1 MEQEQRKELGEQLA
15 AFRVAGPGVM
25 EYFSKKMDAE
35 EISQRRIWLRKVLLP
50 FPRWANLSNTE
61 LDNIRVRKVNRG
73 YLAEDGNGYDFFLPE
88 KKITQEESQFRRVRS
103 MMPFEFLDHTGKDFN
118 WKLYK
123 ADISK
128 NLEFVNN
135 YILNYE
141 RFKANGMGL
150 YIHSGTKGSGK
161 TMLACCLLNEIAKRY
176 VGSVKFVNIL
186 DFLEMTKKGF
196 DREDEDIK
204 AIYTSSLL
212 VVDDIGV
219 QLNKEWIDT
228 VLYRLINERYCNKLP
243 VIYTSN
249 VHMDKLRIDDRII
262 DRIESTTYPIAL
274 PEEGIR
280 REQRKQSK
288 NKLLEEIKNNPTASG
303 NWQQGNV

>member
-1 MEQEQRKELGEQLA
+1 MEDKKELGEQLA

-25 EYFSKKMDAE
+25 DYFAKKMDLQQ
-35 EISQRRIWLRKVLLP
+35 ISERRIWLRKVLLP
-50 FPRWANLSNTE
+50 YPRWENLSNE
-61 LDNIRVRKVNRG
+61 QLDNIRVRKINRG
-73 YLAEDGNGYDFFLPE
+73 YLAEDGSGYDFFLPE

-103 MMPFEFLDHTGKDFN
+103 MMPFEFLNYTGKDFD
-118 WKLYK
+118 WTVYRD
-123 ADISK
+123 DITQIRE
-128 NLEFVNN
+128 LVNK
-135 YILNYE
+135 YILHYE

-150 YIHSGTKGSGK
+150 YIHSGMKGSGK
-161 TMLACCLLNEIAKRY
+161 TMLACCLLNEISKRY

-228 VLYRLINERYCNKLP
+228 VLYRLINERYCNRLP

-280 REQRKQSK
+280 REQRQQSK